1 MDKDIKRLKVSN
13 NLQSSV
19 LLKLQFL
26 VVIDV
31 FQCDIFSETNRTVF
45 VGGDEVLCLCVD
57 LSLDASQTSGA
68 SGQEADEGSDRSG
81 AGGSLRG
88 LRSFSHDEQ
97 QSR

>member
-13 NLQSSV
+13 DPQGSV
-19 LLKLQFL
+19 LLILQCL
-26 VVIDV
+26 IVIDV

-45 VGGDEVLCLCVD
+45 VGGNKVLFLCVD
-57 LSLDASQTSGA
+57 LSSDASQTSGA

-81 AGGSLRG
+81 AGGRLRG